1 VNGPPIE
8 REEVVA
14 LRFTVNDISVTLE
27 KIRRL
32 LAEEDDDGEEEEEAD
47 AG

>member
-1 VNGPPIE
+1 MNGLLIE

-14 LRFTVNDISVTLE
+14 LLFTVNDISVSLD

-32 LAEEDDDGEEEEEAD
+32 LAEEGDDGEEEEEAD
-47 AG
+47 GG